1 MTFDVRSDVLAA
13 IAELDTDQA
22 DALNKVRALPQVLP
36 IVAAAG
42 SGKTKTLITT
52 MAALMVLDG
61 MAPGDIVGITFTSK
75 AGKEIKERLAI
86 LVGDQLADLCTL
98 GTYHGIAL
106 RQLRGIDAGRWEM
119 SRCVDVKSSV
129 PSARAIWRA
138 ICQWSREG
146 IPGLKEKSFDLPGL
160 PEDYQLAVDNLR
172 SWGLT
177 AQSKEAT
184 AACATY
190 PLERLHEAWDA
201 YERSKAALKAWDFA
215 DALTAFQ
222 TALDE
227 GQLALAP
234 RVVLV
239 DEAQDNSA
247 VQFQLSRSLAA
258 RRPGTLVFLGDP
270 RQAIYSWRG
279 AHPRLF
285 PDIIAA
291 FPHAEIRT
299 NYRSGQAIV
308 DASNKL
314 DLELPVEDALCGRKT
329 PGLVEVV
336 GADDPLAE
344 ATYVASQIDKRKP
357 DDYAILVRTNSKAG
371 MFEGALMSAGVPTVR
386 VGGTPFFERFDVLA
400 FVGYCALS
408 AYDSFPALERV
419 IHFPKRYLGKPYLQA
434 VDAQMQ
440 HHPFLEAMSIAGTT
454 LKGPSQEGARGLVR
468 LIRQLRNSR
477 WPDQVPVITKLLLEA
492 LPKKESAQPDEDRR
506 AVPEVCA
513 ALAVRFASATDFVRY
528 ADAAAQNSVAADTD
542 TRGRVVI
549 STVHRFKGLERPTV
563 FVSMPAGGFP
573 LARATTPEAVAE
585 EMRLVYVA
593 WTRARDRLV
602 LTWPAVGMDGRKMG
616 PSPVIGRTL
625 GDGVFGR

>member
-1 MTFDVRSDVLAA
+1 MTYDVRADVLAA
-13 IAELDTDQA
+13 IAELDEDQT

-42 SGKTKTLITT
+42 SGKTRTLITT

-61 MAPGDIVGITFTSK
+61 LAPGDIVGITFTSK
-75 AGKEIKERLAI
+75 AGKEIKERLAH
-86 LVGDQLADLCTL
+86 LVGGELANRCNL

-106 RQLRGIDAGRWEM
+106 RQLRGLDAGRWHED
-119 SRCVDVKSSV
+119 RCVDFRSKVASS
-129 PSARAIWRA
+129 RTIWRA
-138 ICQWSREG
+138 ICQWSRDG
-146 IPGLKEKSFDLPGL
+146 IPGLKEKSFELPGL
-160 PEDYQLAVDNLR
+160 PDDYQLAVDNLR
-172 SWGLT
+172 SWGLR
-177 AQSKEAT
+177 SNSPEAT
-184 AACATY
+184 GACAAF
-190 PLERLHEAWDA
+190 PLERLHDAWDA
-201 YERSKAALKAWDFA
+201 YERSKAALHAWDFA
-215 DALTAFQ
+215 DALDAFQ
-222 TALDE
+222 QALE
-227 GQLALAP
+227 RGQLALAP

-247 VQFQLSRSLAA
+247 VQFQVSRALAA

-279 AHPRLF
+279 AHPKLF

-291 FPHAEIRT
+291 FPHADIRT

-308 DASNKL
+308 DASNAL
-314 DLELPVEDALCGRKT
+314 DLNLPVEDALCGRKT

-344 ATYVASQIDKRKP
+344 ATYVASQIDRHKP

-386 VGGTPFFERFDVLA
+386 VGGTPFFERYDVLT
-400 FVGYCALS
+400 FVAYCALT

-419 IHFPKRYLGKPYLQA
+419 INSPKRYLGKPYLQA
-434 VDAQMQ
+434 VDEQMKY
-440 HHPFLEAMSIAGTT
+440 HPFFEAMSVAGANM
-454 LKGPSQEGARGLVR
+454 KGPSQEGSRGLVR
-468 LIRQLRNSR
+468 LLRQFRNQR
-477 WPDQVPVITKLLLEA
+477 WPAQVPEITKLLLSA

-506 AVPEVCA
+506 AIPEVCA
-513 ALAVRFASATDFVRY
+513 ALAVRFASAADFVRY

-563 FVSMPAGGFP
+563 FVSMPSGGFP
-573 LARATTPEAVAE
+573 LARAATPDAVAE

-602 LTWPAVGMDGRKMG
+602 LTWPAVGMDGRRLG
-616 PSPVIGRTL
+616 PSGVIAQTL
-625 GDGVFGR
+625 GESKLG